1 MFMAGEDSDSGYR
14 ISEDFVKV
22 MAGDDFENYYK
33 IDDNSYWWHTWG
45 RGCNLVG
52 GFYRCRASKCI
63 CLHLRVDLIKIY
75 SWCNFS
81 RPQI

>member
-22 MAGDDFENYYK
+22 MAGDDFENDPK
-33 IDDNSYWWHTWG
+33 IDELDYCSWHTWG

-52 GFYRCRASKCI
+52 GFYRGRA
-63 CLHLRVDLIKIY
+63 
-75 SWCNFS
+75 
-81 RPQI
+81 